1 MVSRNVSR
9 RVSQRARLEKFI
21 KFYKILVRP
30 WGAQGTLPRG
40 PQGAPWASLAPP
52 GPHLGTPFPFR
63 NRNMRQLDFR
73 KWSAETKGLV
83 WGACCA
89 ERRALKILERAL
101 KILDRGVKFHRAS
114 LGVHGALQ
122 NSQDASVFRDFARG
136 KFSEIL
142 ERARKSLEN
151 FFAQKFFFFPR
162 K

>member
-1 MVSRNVSR
+1 MSHLRPSETQPQQQAAAKSRPLAHRTSSPLSR
-9 RVSQRARLEKFI
+9 RDEFNFLE
-21 KFYKILVRP
+21 
-30 WGAQGTLPRG
+30 TLQPCKV
-40 PQGAPWASLAPP
+40 
-52 GPHLGTPFPFR
+52 
-63 NRNMRQLDFR
+63 RQLFQPFFL

-142 ERARKSLEN
+142 ERARKKS
-151 FFAQKFFFFPR
+151 
-162 K
+162 